1 MYTLIER
8 YINNL
13 SLHDLKNLAINKNIN
28 LSDEELTFSYN
39 FIKTNW
45 KNILNNHGIFDIEKY
60 KDKFT
65 EENFNKIKQLLKE
78 SLQKYSKYI

>member
-13 SLHDLKNLAINKNIN
+13 SLHDLNNLAINKNIN

>member
-13 SLHDLKNLAINKNIN
+13 SLHDLNNLAINKNIN
-28 LSDEELTFSYN
+28 LSNEELTFSYN